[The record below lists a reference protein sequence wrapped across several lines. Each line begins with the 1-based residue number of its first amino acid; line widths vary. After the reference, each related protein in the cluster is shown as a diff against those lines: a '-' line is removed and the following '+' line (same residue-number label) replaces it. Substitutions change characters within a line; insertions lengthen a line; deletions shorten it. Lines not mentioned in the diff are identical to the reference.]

1 MSQGD
6 IFAITPTTSATLLKA
21 SGAIAGAGDI
31 TLLTNDVSPHGT
43 GYKILFTCAG
53 ADAGRT
59 FTITGIKVGDL
70 TGAYT
75 TEAVSGAS
83 AGTSSSTNFYTYIDS
98 ISIDAASAGAVSI
111 GTTGSL
117 AFGRTR
123 IKSLYYVGTASA
135 GSIKFNVNSTSGAL
149 LLQID
154 TPTSAASFSDS
165 VTIPDQGILTQR
177 SNSKSD
183 FTIMT
188 LTNITNATVFCG

>member
-21 SGAIAGAGDI
+21 SGAIGGAGDI

-83 AGTSSSTNFYTYIDS
+83 ASTSSSTNFYTYIDS

-123 IKSLYYVGTASA
+123 IKSLYYVG
-135 GSIKFNVNSTSGAL
+135 NSTSGAL

>member
-21 SGAIAGAGDI
+21 SGAIGGAGDI

-75 TEAVSGAS
+75 TEAA
-83 AGTSSSTNFYTYIDS
+83 STNFYTYIDS

>member
-1 MSQGD
+1 MATSD
-6 IFAITPTTSATLLKA
+6 IWAITPSTSATLLRA
-21 SGAIAGAGDI
+21 AATISGAGDI
-31 TLLTNDVSPHGT
+31 TLLTNDVSPYGT

-75 TEAVSGAS
+75 TEEVSGAS
-83 AGTSSSTNFYTYIDS
+83 ASTSSSTNFYTYIDS

-123 IKSLYYVGTASA
+123 LKSLYYVGAGSA
-135 GSIKFNVNSTSGAL
+135 ESIKFNLNSSSSTL

-154 TPTSAASFSDS
+154 TPVSSTSFSDS
-165 VTIPDQGILTQR
+165 VTIPELGILTQR
-177 SNSKSD
+177 SNSTD
-183 FTIMT
+183 FAVMT
-188 LTNITNATVFCG
+188 LDQVSNVTVFCG